1 MRRVVAVAAKWS
13 WGRGS
18 CGPVARTLMV
28 LRDGAM
34 MSGCLEDHR
43 DIGDT
48 LRETAENLLDA

>member
-1 MRRVVAVAAKWS
+1 MRRVVAVAAKW
-13 WGRGS
+13 GRGQRS
-18 CGPVARTLMV
+18 CGRAARTLMV

-48 LRETAENLLDA
+48 LRETAENPLDA